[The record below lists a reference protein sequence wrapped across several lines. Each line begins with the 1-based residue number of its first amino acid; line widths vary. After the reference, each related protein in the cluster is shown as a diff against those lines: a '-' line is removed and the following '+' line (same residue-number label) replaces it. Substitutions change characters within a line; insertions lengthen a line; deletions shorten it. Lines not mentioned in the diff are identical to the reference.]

1 MFNMNIQIKA
11 FLDYCTA
18 RKALSNKTMKA
29 YSIDLNQFC
38 KFSDGRFDKET
49 ICAYVAYLHNSFK
62 PKTVKRKIATIKAFT
77 HYLIMEEII
86 DINPFTKLDISFR
99 EPIILPKT
107 IPLNVLNDV
116 LIAAYTEYNK
126 AQTEYSRK
134 QHLRDIAVMEMLF
147 ATGAR
152 VSEICSL
159 TSATMDLANHTV
171 KIYGNGS
178 KERIIQIE
186 NPDVL
191 KILSD
196 YLAAFA
202 DDIEKTGY
210 IFINKLHKRLTEQS
224 VREIIKKYTM
234 LSGSTMHITPH
245 MFRHSFATLLLE
257 EDVDIR
263 YIQKILGHSSITTTQ
278 IYTHV
283 AMSKQKE
290 ILSVKHPRNKISV

>member
-1 MFNMNIQIKA
+1 MFNMTIQIKD

-18 RKALSNKTMKA
+18 RKALSNKTVKA

-134 QHLRDIAVMEMLF
+134 QHLRNIAVMEMLF
-147 ATGAR
+147 AAGAR
-152 VSEICSL
+152 VSEIC
-159 TSATMDLANHTV
+159 
-171 KIYGNGS
+171 
-178 KERIIQIE
+178 
-186 NPDVL
+186 
-191 KILSD
+191 
-196 YLAAFA
+196 
-202 DDIEKTGY
+202 
-210 IFINKLHKRLTEQS
+210 
-224 VREIIKKYTM
+224 
-234 LSGSTMHITPH
+234 
-245 MFRHSFATLLLE
+245 
-257 EDVDIR
+257 
-263 YIQKILGHSSITTTQ
+263 
-278 IYTHV
+278 
-283 AMSKQKE
+283 
-290 ILSVKHPRNKISV
+290 